1 MIYSTSFY
9 SNYSVKTLDS
19 QFLQNPRKFSNN
31 VVSSVTMILP
41 NIPWL
46 NEFPLIC
53 SRQMGLRRIIR
64 KLNSRLCQWYG
75 HNSHKRQ
82 KKLSEN
88 QSGDFYFYLPTIW
101 KYALKH
107 TEILCLQIFTKIILW
122 RISDITLKTFYS
134 FLNDLK
140 LLFLQFF
147 QVFVILQNNCWLYK

>member
-41 NIPWL
+41 NVPWL

-88 QSGDFYFYLPTIW
+88 QSCHDLQVTFISTYQPFENMLWSIQ
-101 KYALKH
+101 KYYAFKSL
-107 TEILCLQIFTKIILW
+107 
-122 RISDITLKTFYS
+122 
-134 FLNDLK
+134 LK
-140 LLFLQFF
+140 LFF
-147 QVFVILQNNCWLYK
+147 GEFQILP